1 MSNMSTK
8 PFNDASKMM
17 LVDSN
22 KLYPMSFRV
31 TAKEKALIQTH
42 AGDKSVSAY
51 LRNAALK
58 GKVSRRKSDLPIKID
73 MAARILGALGQ
84 SDVFVNLSTLAD
96 SAESGSLPVT
106 EELEDE
112 LRSTCALIIAMRND
126 LIDALGIKVQG

>member
-1 MSNMSTK
+1 MSRVSIRQ
-8 PFNDASKMM
+8 FNDASKLT

-51 LRNAALK
+51 LRSTALK
-58 GKVSRRKSDLPIKID
+58 GKVSRRKSDLPIKVD

-84 SDVFVNLSTLAD
+84 SDVLANLSTLAN

-112 LRSTCALIIAMRND
+112 LRNACTLIIAMRND
-126 LIDALGIKVQG
+126 LIEALGIKVQG